1 MACHPSGVTVDVV
14 GINASDDGRS
24 CEKHAACGSVLAPDV
39 VVRIRSVQVERE
51 GDPEGA
57 KEATALAVYHVSGGI
72 DCCRVGFLRR
82 HLLKYKD
89 EYNARLA
96 QVTEVF
102 GEDTESPSDR
112 QKHYRNKG
120 CCRAVLIE
128 AEYRDSPS
136 PPAKKAKT
144 T

>member
-1 MACHPSGVTVDVV
+1 MAYHPSGVTVDIV
-14 GINASDDGRS
+14 GINASDNGRS
-24 CEKHAACGSVLAPDV
+24 CKKHQVCGSVLAPDV
-39 VVRIRSVQVERE
+39 VVCIRAVQLEKE
-51 GDPEGA
+51 GDPDGV
-57 KEATALAVYHVSGGI
+57 KEATALAVYHVTGGI

-89 EYNARLA
+89 EYDARLA

-102 GEDTESPSDR
+102 GEDTESPSDQ

-120 CCRAVLIE
+120 CCRAMLIK
-128 AEYRDSPS
+128 AKCRDSLS